1 MTQQNTPPI
10 KSFSA
15 AIPSGRVQASIWEN
29 ISQEGDRKVTRYS
42 ISLRKRYCDDKGVW
56 KNTDYFFAND
66 LPRLQ
71 LVAQKAFEFVALK
84 ESTEEDKIPV

>member
-10 KSFSA
+10 KSFRAGGIEAGIWQSTVQQG
-15 AIPSGRVQASIWEN
+15 GRQ
-29 ISQEGDRKVTRYS
+29 VTQYS
-42 ISLRKRYCDDKGVW
+42 IRIQKRYRDDKGDW
-56 KNTDYFFAND
+56 KPTDYYFSND